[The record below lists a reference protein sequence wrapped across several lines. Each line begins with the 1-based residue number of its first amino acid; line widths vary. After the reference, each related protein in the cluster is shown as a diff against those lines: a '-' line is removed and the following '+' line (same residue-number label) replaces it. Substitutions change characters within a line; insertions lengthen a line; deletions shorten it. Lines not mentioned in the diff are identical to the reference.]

1 MKKKVFICGLV
12 QESNSFNPVLTDFE
26 DFSTSGIYDGQALLD
41 SDGRAGETLNGM
53 ICAARQRGLELV
65 GGRRMRSKSG
75 GPVDHAVVE
84 DFLKRTLDG
93 IEQTGALDGVL
104 LSLHGA
110 TVSDRSD
117 DVCGDIVQAVRRAV
131 GQKAAIAVSL
141 DLHGNVTRKMM
152 ENADFVC
159 GYQTYPH
166 LDLYEVGFRAARLL
180 ADRLEGRPLVTV
192 RAAIPMIAPPHGYTT
207 TRGSLHELMERGH
220 ALVRAGQ
227 IADFSVFQAQPWL
240 DVSELASTVVVT
252 ADSREAAVKA
262 ARELTAMEFALRH
275 ELQGE
280 KLWSVEQVIQA
291 ARDNT
296 LDKPVVLVDSADS
309 PNAGANGDSAAV
321 LEKLLPFR
329 DELYCALSV
338 NDAAAVERAFSMG
351 VGARGD
357 FVLGASLAPGLSRPV
372 EVKDAVV
379 RSLHMGRFR
388 LQGPAERGQMRNV
401 GRSAVLEAGKL
412 QILVCVRAQNCG
424 DRQFYRAFGIEPDL
438 CGLVCVKACTSFRAG
453 YEPMAAMICSAAT
466 PGAAGPVLEDM
477 PFTRLP
483 RPMFPFNEI
492 TEEDIQGPEVFR

>member
-1 MKKKVFICGLV
+1 MKKRVFICGLV

-75 GPVDHAVVE
+75 GPVAHAVVE
-84 DFLKRTLDG
+84 DFLGRTLEG
-93 IEQTGALDGVL
+93 IRGAGALDGVL

-166 LDLYEVGFRAARLL
+166 LDLYEVGLRAARLL

-192 RAAIPMIAPPHGYTT
+192 CAAIPMIAPPHGYTT

-401 GRSAVLEAGKL
+401 GRSVVLEAGKL
-412 QILVCVRAQNCG
+412 QILVFVRAQNCG

-453 YEPMAAMICSAAT
+453 
-466 PGAAGPVLEDM
+466 
-477 PFTRLP
+477 
-483 RPMFPFNEI
+483 
-492 TEEDIQGPEVFR
+492 